1 MEEQFVNSIVGH
13 HSVFRGDI
21 ELDGLFRIDGDF
33 SGSIK
38 TNGKVLVGS
47 SGRAD
52 CTAEARIVVIGGIFK
67 GTIYAGDRVV
77 LLSTAVVIGSIYAP
91 RLIAEEGVILEGS
104 VMIVGQGGETVGH
117 EPLGHAGGFRL
128 FRRRQSVR
136 RKSREAAAIE
146 ENELVEAGDQD

>member
-52 CTAEARIVVIGGIFK
+52 CTVDARIVVIGGIFK
-67 GTIYAGDRVV
+67 GTVYASDRIV
-77 LLSTAVVIGSIYAP
+77 LLSTAVVIGSLFSP
-91 RLIAEEGVILEGS
+91 RLIAEEGVVLEGS
-104 VMIVGQGGETVGH
+104 VMIVGQGAEAGAPEHPGSH
-117 EPLGHAGGFRL
+117 GGFRL

-136 RKSREAAAIE
+136 KRSDVAVPVE
-146 ENELVEAGDQD
+146 ENEMVGSADQD